1 MISVIIPTLN
11 EEKALPLTL
20 AHVLVQPG
28 DYDVIVVDGGST
40 DRTCHI
46 AENEGRIR
54 LLHAPKGR
62 ASQMNLGANH
72 ASGEWLLFLHA
83 DTQLPSGALTRLN
96 ALESDLSIQAGG
108 FFHRFS
114 GHDWRLRLLSSLNNV
129 RCWWSK
135 VIYGDQA
142 MFVRRALFEQLGGFP
157 DQPFLEDVLFSRKLV
172 QVVTPILLAPP
183 VVTDSRKFVQMG
195 VWRSVARA
203 SLILLTVEL
212 RLPIV
217 ARIFFRDIR

>member
-20 AHVLVQPG
+20 ANVLGQSG
-28 DYDVIVVDGGST
+28 DYDVVIVDGGST
-40 DRTCHI
+40 DHTCDI
-46 AENEGRIR
+46 ASKERRIR

-62 ASQMNLGANH
+62 ASQMNRGAKE
-72 ASGEWLLFLHA
+72 ATGEWLLFLHA
-83 DTQLPSGALTRLN
+83 DTQLPTDALARLN
-96 ALESDLSIQAGG
+96 ALEPDRSIQAGG

-129 RCWWSK
+129 RCRWSK

-183 VVTDSRKFVQMG
+183 IVTDSRKFVQMG